1 MSHQEAIVALF
12 RSAGCVVWVF
22 SENRK
27 TRLPPGFCDFQFS
40 HPRLKGIGAWESK
53 QRNEDIS
60 EAQLQFEHDW
70 ASGHGLYGRGDI
82 EAAKLW
88 LEKRGLLK

>member
-12 RSAGCVVWVF
+12 RSVGCVVWVT
-22 SENRK
+22 SDRRK
-27 TRLPPGFCDFQFS
+27 SRLPPGFPDLLVS
-40 HPRLKGIGAWESK
+40 HPKLRTIAAWESK
-53 QRNEDIS
+53 QRNEPVS

-82 EAAKLW
+82 EATRTW
-88 LEKRGLLK
+88 LERKGLLK